1 VNRPKTTGKHLPPRM
16 LERRKTLKSGK
27 VWTGYY
33 YAGRTPDGKRQEIP
47 LGTDLAAAKTKWAE
61 LERKPP
67 PAGAKSRMQMAWE
80 KYLLSAMPK
89 KDPKTR
95 KQQLTEAKRLQA
107 YFAGAEFEQ
116 ITSAHIAQYRDG
128 RRSAPRTRKDGT
140 LIAPSKPAPVAANRE
155 LALFSHF
162 WNLSRELGYT
172 NAPNPVRGVTKND
185 ETPRDF
191 YADPELWAAVRE
203 QAVPELQDALDLAY
217 LTGQRP
223 GDVLRFER
231 RHIVDDALELRQG
244 KTKKKLRIM
253 LTDAETGTRSQ
264 LGLLVDRLGSR
275 KVLSAWLIATP
286 SGQPMSLGMMRNRF
300 NAARIAAA
308 AAHPHLADRI
318 KAFQFRDSRAKA
330 ASEIEDLKEAQKLL
344 AHSSEQ
350 ITKIVYRRVG
360 EKVKP
365 TR

>member
-1 VNRPKTTGKHLPPRM
+1 MNRPKTTGKHLPPRM

-27 VWTGYY
+27 VWVGYY
-33 YAGRTPDGKRQEIP
+33 YAGRTPEGKRQEIP
-47 LGTDLAAAKTKWAE
+47 LGTDLATAKTKWAE

-67 PAGAKSRMQMAWE
+67 PVGAKSKMAMAWE
-80 KYLLSAMPK
+80 KYLQQAMPK

-95 KQQLTEAKRLQA
+95 KQQLSEVTRLQA

-116 ITSAHIAQYRDG
+116 ITAAHIAQYRDG

-162 WNLSRELGYT
+162 WNLSREWGYT
-172 NAPNPVRGVTKND
+172 NAPNPVQGVSKNE

-203 QAVPELQDALDLAY
+203 QAAPELQDAMDLAY

-223 GDVLRFER
+223 GDVLNIQAA
-231 RHIVDDALELRQG
+231 HIVNDALQLQQG
-244 KTKKKLRIM
+244 KTKKKLRIL
-253 LTDAETGTRSQ
+253 LTDAATGERSQ
-264 LGLLVDRLGSR
+264 LGLLIDRLRARTVRS
-275 KVLSAWLIATP
+275 SWLIITP
-286 SGQPMSLGMMRNRF
+286 AGQPMSLGMMRNRF
-300 NAARIAAA
+300 NAARTAAA
-308 AAHPHLADRI
+308 AAHPHLAKRI

-330 ASEIEDLKEAQKLL
+330 ASEIEDIKDAQKLL
-344 AHSSEQ
+344 AHSTEQ

-360 EKVKP
+360 ERVKP